1 MGVPQEKTGSTGAGG
16 SLFGLLLLFF
26 FTSACMF
33 VVGVLVGRNT
43 APVNFDMKNLD
54 NKLSELEVSVL
65 AGNEDRQKEQ
75 EKIPDEISFEFYDKL
90 KEKNEIDEH
99 AAGRPRVLAPKHERP
114 DPSEIRLEKTA
125 GKKPDRSGQPEE
137 KAAEKPD
144 QPEPQLQ
151 MQARPSAEPEKKY
164 AIQVAS
170 MRDPENAE
178 KVREKFSDKG
188 YPAFTRTAAVE
199 GKGKWSRVRLGPY
212 NSRKQAEDD
221 LTRLQKAGVDAMI
234 VLND

>member
-1 MGVPQEKTGSTGAGG
+1 MGLPEEKNGSTGTGG
-16 SLFGLLLLFF
+16 SVFGRLLLLF

-54 NKLSELEVSVL
+54 SKLSQLEVSVL
-65 AGNEDRQKEQ
+65 AGNEDQRKEQ
-75 EKIPDEISFEFYDKL
+75 EKIPEEISFEFYDKL

-114 DPSEIRLEKTA
+114 DPSEIQLEKTA
-125 GKKPDRSGQPEE
+125 GDKPDRPER
-137 KAAEKPD
+137 
-144 QPEPQLQ
+144 QVQ
-151 MQARPSAEPEKKY
+151 MQARSSAEPEKKY

-170 MRDPENAE
+170 MRNPESAE
-178 KVREKFSDKG
+178 KIRNKFSDKG
-188 YPAFTRTAAVE
+188 YPAFTKTAVVE
-199 GKGKWSRVRLGPY
+199 GKGKWCRVRLGPY
-212 NSRKQAEDD
+212 KGRKQAEDD